1 MKKTYISPM
10 TVSIALKYHSHLM
23 DLSITGT
30 NMSSDVFTKPIESG
44 DPTTSADARRG
55 GSVWDDADY

>member
-30 NMSSDVFTKPIESG
+30 NMSDQGFEKPIEVG
-44 DPTTSADARRG
+44 GTTTEADARRG